1 MVSADHGHVFTIG
14 AYGERGTSVFGTGE
28 RSSYRHRWSRN
39 GTDEENTFILGYA
52 NGPGYR
58 SRYVQNPDN
67 ETEWRCGRE
76 LPSDNEN
83 ERNRLANTF
92 SSDQYYIS
100 FGKTHLQI
108 GKKIKRTRKA
118 PGVTLACNSSSQF

>member
-92 SSDQYYIS
+92 SSDRCLYRLWQNI
-100 FGKTHLQI
+100 FANQ
-108 GKKIKRTRKA
+108 KKD
-118 PGVTLACNSSSQF
+118 